1 MLLADERLE
10 CKMQVNYQSNRKV
23 LEALTLCSCFIHLCP
38 PVPPTIAGGD
48 DGPNERK
55 VVLSKPL
62 ILECEAGGHP
72 PPSLTWLKDGVP
84 VRDGES
90 VRVLEQGSKI
100 EILSAT
106 VSDSGRY
113 VCVAT
118 SIAGEKE
125 VKYDVRVLGIETH
138 KNNVQHIHTHASLF
152 LSLECHQ
159 QADTNL
165 QGLLGKQVCCIAA
178 SENACSTFLN
188 FVKYTFSRR
197 FDCLFACMLWQYN
210 QSKALV

>member
-1 MLLADERLE
+1 M
-10 CKMQVNYQSNRKV
+10 
-23 LEALTLCSCFIHLCP
+23 HLPP
-38 PVPPTIAGGD
+38 PVPPTIEGGD
-48 DGPNERK
+48 DGPTERK

-62 ILECEAGGHP
+62 ILECEAGGYP

-90 VRVLEQGSKI
+90 VRVIDQGKKI

-113 VCVAT
+113 ICVAT

-138 KNNVQHIHTHASLF
+138 KNN
-152 LSLECHQ
+152 C
-159 QADTNL
+159 
-165 QGLLGKQVCCIAA
+165 
-178 SENACSTFLN
+178 
-188 FVKYTFSRR
+188 
-197 FDCLFACMLWQYN
+197 
-210 QSKALV
+210 

>member
-1 MLLADERLE
+1 MHVSPR
-10 CKMQVNYQSNRKV
+10 
-23 LEALTLCSCFIHLCP
+23 T
-38 PVPPTIAGGD
+38 VPPTIAGDD
-48 DGPNERK
+48 DGPTERK

-90 VRVLEQGSKI
+90 VRLLEQGSKI

-113 VCVAT
+113 ICVAT

-125 VKYDVRVLGIETH
+125 VKYDVRVLGKKTH
-138 KNNVQHIHTHASLF
+138 
-152 LSLECHQ
+152 
-159 QADTNL
+159 TNS
-165 QGLLGKQVCCIAA
+165 C
-178 SENACSTFLN
+178 
-188 FVKYTFSRR
+188 
-197 FDCLFACMLWQYN
+197 
-210 QSKALV
+210 

>member
-1 MLLADERLE
+1 M
-10 CKMQVNYQSNRKV
+10 
-23 LEALTLCSCFIHLCP
+23 
-38 PVPPTIAGGD
+38 PPTIEGGD
-48 DGPNERK
+48 DRPTERK

-100 EILSAT
+100 EILSAK

-125 VKYDVRVLGIETH
+125 VKYDVRVLGMETQ
-138 KNNVQHIHTHASLF
+138 KRHAAHAHFMAIYF
-152 LSLECHQ
+152 LVRMSPLGRPK
-159 QADTNL
+159 L
-165 QGLLGKQVCCIAA
+165 QTGVLYLCI
-178 SENACSTFLN
+178 
-188 FVKYTFSRR
+188 
-197 FDCLFACMLWQYN
+197 
-210 QSKALV
+210 